1 LIHQPQNCNLT
12 NEITVLQLID
22 LSCVKYASE
31 IQSSLTNH
39 QSELQMSLQIL
50 TAAIGAH
57 FHLARNE
64 KESIEVTMTALNERL
79 GKVGDEKLPYCQLT
93 ADGFITSVHPKVMLK
108 VLSTGAD
115 SGIKKIDL
123 TGVEFYQVVKA
134 AAPEEVV
141 SDFGDVVKPS
151 EVTAFV
157 APVTEVVPVQQ
168 ISTALVVAGALIEIA
183 DEVVGELATSVKDND
198 DVTDISAKE
207 AAPEE
212 IKMTGWAAS
221 LNNLTSAPSNPV
233 TSGPKQVTAAKPA
246 SKKAIAGRVYLA
258 GVAKG
263 DRRKVIIA
271 DMMAAAG
278 LTDNGAGTYYQ
289 NFKSGDWVA
298 TA

>member
-1 LIHQPQNCNLT
+1 LLHQLQNSTLI

-22 LSCVKYASE
+22 LSCVKHTSE

-64 KESIEVTMTALNERL
+64 KESIEVTLTALNERL

-123 TGVEFYQVVKA
+123 TGLEFYQVVKA
-134 AAPEEVV
+134 AEPEEVV
-141 SDFGDVVKPS
+141 SDFGDMVKPS

-157 APVTEVVPVQQ
+157 APVVEAAPVEQ
-168 ISTALVVAGALIEIA
+168 ISTALVVAGEVIEIA
-183 DEVVGELATSVKDND
+183 DEVVGDVVTSTKDNS
-198 DVTDISAKE
+198 DVTDISVKE
-207 AAPEE
+207 CAPEAVV
-212 IKMTGWAAS
+212 MTGWAAS
-221 LNNLTSAPSNPV
+221 LNNMTSAPSNPV
-233 TSGPKQVTAAKPA
+233 TSGPKQAAEKPA

-278 LTDNGAGTYYQ
+278 LSDNGAGTYYQ
-289 NFKSGDWVA
+289 NFKSGQWA
-298 TA
+298 AA